1 MKQSL
6 QLKLG
11 QQLTMTPQLQ
21 QAIRLLQ
28 LSSLDLQ
35 LEIQEALDGNPLL
48 EIDSDDDYDHDGL
61 DENATAE
68 DYERGSH
75 ERDSLERDNGLE
87 RDTSLELADSHEH
100 DGLDH
105 VHDSDGNGLDPDT
118 NPNSH
123 ADDTRDRDEHET
135 DLEYDPGA
143 ADVSAMDA
151 TDAFEQQ
158 DIPDD
163 LPTDSSWDDVY
174 SAGTGAAKGG
184 MSADD
189 DYTYQGETTESLQDY
204 LNWQMQLSN
213 FSAEDEA
220 IGHAIIEAVDDAGY
234 LTVTLDDI
242 LAAVIGDFPDVTDAE
257 VSMVLKRIQHFDPLG
272 VAARSVS
279 ECLLIQL
286 AALPE
291 STPMRAQA
299 MLIIRD
305 HLDLLAARDYRTL
318 ARKTKLKEEQLREVM
333 RLLHQLHPRPGE
345 SVVQKEPEYVIPDVS
360 VFKQHGR
367 WVVELNPDSVPKLR
381 VNAEYAALSRSTK
394 RAEDTEYIKQ
404 HVQDARWFI
413 KSIESRNETLLK
425 VTNAIVTRQQAFFEH
440 GEEAMKPMVL
450 NDIADAIDMHESTVS
465 RVTTQKF
472 MHTPRGIFELKYF
485 FSSHVSTE
493 NGGECSSTAIRA
505 LIRKLVAAENSAK
518 PLSDSKIAELMAAQ
532 GIQVAR
538 RTIAKYRESL
548 NIPPSNQRKSLL

>member
-35 LEIQEALDGNPLL
+35 QEIQDALDSNPLL
-48 EIDSDDDYDHDGL
+48 EVDSEEESGDLNGSDDGADL
-61 DENATAE
+61 SSAE
-68 DYERGSH
+68 TSDA
-75 ERDSLERDNGLE
+75 LTQDN
-87 RDTSLELADSHEH
+87 
-100 DGLDH
+100 
-105 VHDSDGNGLDPDT
+105 
-118 NPNSH
+118 
-123 ADDTRDRDEHET
+123 
-135 DLEYDPGA
+135 
-143 ADVSAMDA
+143 
-151 TDAFEQQ
+151 
-158 DIPDD
+158 IPED

-174 SAGTGAAKGG
+174 SASTAPAKGSG
-184 MSADD
+184 AGDD
-189 DYTYQGETTESLQDY
+189 DYVYQGETSQSLQDY
-204 LNWQMQLSN
+204 LTWQMQLSH
-213 FSAEDEA
+213 FSDEDEA
-220 IGHAIIEAVDDAGY
+220 IAQAIIDAVDDAGY
-234 LTVTLDDI
+234 LTQTLEDI
-242 LAAVIGDFPDVTDAE
+242 LAAVSSDFPEVTDAE
-257 VSMVLKRIQHFDPLG
+257 VCMVLKRVQRFDPVG

-286 AALPE
+286 SQKPPD
-291 STPMRAQA
+291 TPMLSETKR
-299 MLIIRD
+299 IIDD

-345 SVVQKEPEYVIPDVS
+345 SIVQRESEYVIPDVS
-360 VFKQHGR
+360 VIKRNGR
-367 WVVELNPDSVPKLR
+367 WTVELNPDSVPRLR
-381 VNAEYAALSRSTK
+381 VNEEYAALSRNAK
-394 RAEDTEYIKQ
+394 RSEDSEYIKN
-404 HVQDARWFI
+404 HMQDARWFI

-425 VTNAIVTRQQAFFEH
+425 VTNAIVQRQQAFFEH
-440 GEEAMKPMVL
+440 GEESMKPMVL
-450 NDIADAIDMHESTVS
+450 NDIAETIDMHESTVS

-493 NGGECSSTAIRA
+493 DGGECSSTAIRA
-505 LIRKLVAAENSAK
+505 LIRKLVAAETPAK
-518 PLSDSKIAELMAAQ
+518 PLSDSKIAELMAQQ